1 MKPCQGFHKEFL
13 HKERSAPVDGGLD
26 AHGRHA
32 VVDAYAHARSHE
44 TSFCVT
50 LSAICQL
57 SIGKCHSLPTSPK
70 LAKR

>member
-13 HKERSAPVDGGLD
+13 HKERSAPVDEGLD

-32 VVDAYAHARSHE
+32 VVDAYAHERSHE

-50 LSAICQL
+50 LSAKFANLASENVTAYPPLL
-57 SIGKCHSLPTSPK
+57 S
-70 LAKR
+70 